1 MYKLVMILYIL
12 FFMVI
17 LLLTKFWKKRH
28 YVDRTCF
35 VERGVLSKRECNE
48 IINIAKKYK
57 LKTVS
62 ENVDGKPEYQID
74 VFDEGVKNEELWE
87 ISNKIYEEKLKPILK
102 NEKWLSSKKCELDF
116 VFLKK
121 YSPHERSHIP
131 LHLDDN
137 YLTMSFLLS
146 DTKKFDGGELYV
158 FDLNQ
163 SNKMSAFDKS
173 KNFSLEL
180 RDKFIKNYKNLP
192 ILKYNQGDLTVY
204 TGGVHTHGTLPVTK
218 GERYILT
225 FFFSDV

>member
-1 MYKLVMILYIL
+1 MILYIL
-12 FFMVI
+12 IFVAI
-17 LLLTKFWKKRH
+17 LLVSKILKRRH

-35 VERGVLSKRECNE
+35 VEHGVLSKKECIE

-57 LKTVS
+57 FKTVP
-62 ENVDGKPEYQID
+62 EMVDGKPEYQID
-74 VFDEGVKNEELWE
+74 VFDEGVKNEELWK

-102 NEKWLSSKKCELDF
+102 NEKWLSSNKHELDF

-146 DTKKFDGGELYV
+146 DTKNFDGGELYV

-163 SNKMSAFDKS
+163 SNKMSNLDKS
-173 KNFSLEL
+173 TNFSVEL
-180 RDKFIKNYKNLP
+180 RDKFIKNCKNLP

-204 TGGVHTHGTLPVTK
+204 TGGVHAHGTLPLTR

-225 FFFSDV
+225 FFFL